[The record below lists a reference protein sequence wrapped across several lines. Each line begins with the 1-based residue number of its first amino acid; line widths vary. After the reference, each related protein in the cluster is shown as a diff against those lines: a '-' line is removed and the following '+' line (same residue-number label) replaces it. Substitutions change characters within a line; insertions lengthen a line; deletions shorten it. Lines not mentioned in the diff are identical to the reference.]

1 MLKRLGGYDG
11 YARALDLYFT
21 RHDGDAATIEDWL
34 RVFEDATGRD
44 LTQFKRW
51 YSQAGT
57 PRLKVSDDFK
67 DGTYTLHFEQ
77 ENPATPGQAKKD
89 PMWRPIAVGLLTPNG
104 DEVVPTTMRERTEAR
119 QSFSCPGLA
128 SRPIPSILRGF
139 SAPVVLDRTTDAA
152 RAFDGTDIVLSAAE
166 FGRFH
171 HRRQDYEVPNRFGAR
186 QINGEN
192 GGPGAVFHT
201 LRSVHN
207 TMGICAAIEQHCP
220 DAFLVNLSNPLSRV
234 ALAID
239 RHTSVRSVSMCHEMP
254 NGIWRLSK
262 FLRMDA
268 HDIEGRASGINLSL
282 IHISEPTG
290 PY

>member
-1 MLKRLGGYDG
+1 MSFGPTMVNDIIHTPELAGARLVLHDVNEQRLT
-11 YARALDLYFT
+11 RAYQF
-21 RHDGDAATIEDWL
+21 AAKL
-34 RVFEDATGRD
+34 NA
-44 LTQFKRW
+44 
-51 YSQAGT
+51 
-57 PRLKVSDDFK
+57 
-67 DGTYTLHFEQ
+67 
-77 ENPATPGQAKKD
+77 
-89 PMWRPIAVGLLTPNG
+89 
-104 DEVVPTTMRERTEAR
+104 
-119 QSFSCPGLA
+119 A
-128 SRPIPSILRGF
+128 SG
-139 SAPVVLDRTTDAA
+139 APVVLDRTTDAA

-268 HDIEGRASGINLSL
+268 HDIEGRARASTTSPSSPSSGTAERTRTSCPG
-282 IHISEPTG
+282 SGSSSTARCSTTRAGRSAWRSRRSGSGRSPRSPTSSTCPWWCTWSVSTG
-290 PY
+290 WSPAPSTATSASTCRSRPTWRTGSPPGST